1 MYFDF
6 DIFYYNENV
15 GEGLPLPPL
24 YHVGGMSLGVLPRV
38 NLLSQLEVWSA
49 SADANWAY
57 M

>member
-24 YHVGGMSLGVLPRV
+24 YHVGGMSLGVRPRV

-49 SADANWAY
+49 SADANWVY